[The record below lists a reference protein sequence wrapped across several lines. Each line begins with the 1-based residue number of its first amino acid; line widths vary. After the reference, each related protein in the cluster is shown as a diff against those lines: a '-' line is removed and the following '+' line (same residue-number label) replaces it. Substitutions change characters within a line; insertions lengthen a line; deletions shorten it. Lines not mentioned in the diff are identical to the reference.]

1 MIPLVGRGIASLAG
15 RMMTRNPR
23 LGKKIFDL
31 FKKDKGITVYRGD
44 TVRKSWSLPKSEMG
58 KMYDSKTLFSPSGK
72 FSNPNLRK
80 LAMGRWFTHRPE
92 YARGFAGSSRFL
104 PISGN
109 LKDVLSWGGGYRPGL
124 VQKLTLSEKEAKLAR
139 QMVRKIHGHE
149 MPGSMYVVPKNVLK
163 RAEKDRLQTF
173 IANFYRMIGKKKGG
187 LAQIL
192 NV

>member
-1 MIPLVGRGIASLAG
+1 MIPLVARGLMSLAG
-15 RMMTRNPR
+15 RMMARNPR

-44 TVRKSWSLPKSEMG
+44 IVRNKYSLPKSEIG
-58 KMYDSKTLFSPSGK
+58 KMYNPTGAFD

-109 LKDVLSWGGGYRPGL
+109 LKDVLSWGGGYKRGL

-187 LAQIL
+187 LAQVL